1 MSRLSFDGRISE
13 ANSMAEILVDEGLD
27 AILAGYF
34 KAGSVPATLY
44 VGLFTSNSATTV
56 PARSATGGTTPSGWT
71 EMSASSG
78 TYARQSIAA
87 AGWGAQA
94 TDGSGRAI
102 TGPEVTFTGFVSAA
116 NANGFFVA
124 TASASGASDKI
135 LGFANFASGVSR
147 QLATTA
153 DSVKVTP
160 TILING

>member
-1 MSRLSFDGRISE
+1 
-13 ANSMAEILVDEGLD
+13 MAEIFVDEGLD
-27 AILAGYF
+27 TILTTFF
-34 KAGSVPATLY
+34 KNGTPPATLY
-44 VGLFTSNSATTV
+44 VGLFTSNTATTV
-56 PARSATGGTTPSGWT
+56 PARTATGGASPAGWV
-71 EMSASSG
+71 EMTASSG

-87 AGWGAQA
+87 ASWGSPA

-116 NANGFFVA
+116 NANGFFLA

-135 LGFANFASGVSR
+135 IGFANFNSGVSR

-160 TILING
+160 TALLNG